1 VDGEAKDNM
10 DAEDDVEEIIE
21 DESEEFLEE
30 NEEA

>member
-10 DAEDDVEEIIE
+10 DAKDDVEEIIK

>member
-1 VDGEAKDNM
+1 VDREAKDNI
-10 DAEDDVEEIIE
+10 DAKDDVEEIIK